1 MNIVQR
7 VKDIILKPTD
17 TWAEIKTEQTTIKK
31 LYTSYAMILA
41 AIPPIASFIGM
52 SLLGYSMFKG
62 SYRLSFEWGISHAV
76 VSYVLSLVGVYVVAL
91 IIDAL
96 APNFGSQKNMINAI
110 KVAVYSWTPFW
121 IAGILMIIPAL
132 SPIALLLSLYSL
144 YLLYLGLP
152 ILMDT
157 PKDEAMGYCIV
168 TIVVSIVVFFLIWKY
183 GDDVADWIKRGIAWE
198 YLFPK

>member
-7 VKDIILKPTD
+7 VKDIIFKPTD

-52 SLLGYSMFKG
+52 SLLGYSMF
-62 SYRLSFEWGISHAV
+62 SSTFRLSFGWGISHAV
-76 VSYVLSLVGVYVVAL
+76 VSYVLSLVGIYVVAL

-96 APNFGSQKNMINAI
+96 APNFGSQKNMINAM
-110 KVAVYSWTPFW
+110 KVAVYSWTPSW

-132 SPIALLLSLYSL
+132 GPIAMLLSLYSL
-144 YLLYLGLP
+144 YLFYLGLP
-152 ILMDT
+152 ILMET
-157 PKDEAMGYCIV
+157 PKDKAMGYCIV
-168 TIVVSIVVFFLIWKY
+168 TIVVSIVVFILI
-183 GDDVADWIKRGIAWE
+183 GVISSA
-198 YLFPK
+198 LFGFGRMGMM

>member
-17 TWAEIKTEQTTIKK
+17 TWAQIKTEQTTIRE

-52 SLLGYSMFKG
+52 SLLGYSFFRF
-62 SYRLSFEWGISHAV
+62 SYRLSFGWGISHAV
-76 VSYVLSLVGVYVVAL
+76 VSYILSLVGIYVVAL
-91 IIDAL
+91 IINAL
-96 APNFGSQKNMINAI
+96 APNFGSQKNMINAM
-110 KVAVYSWTPFW
+110 KVAVYSWTPSW

-132 SPIALLLSLYSL
+132 APIAMLLSLYSL
-144 YLLYLGLP
+144 YLFYLGLP

-157 PKDEAMGYCIV
+157 PKDKAMGYCIV
-168 TIVVSIVVFFLIWKY
+168 TIVVSIVVFILI
-183 GDDVADWIKRGIAWE
+183 GVISNSLLGFGRMGMM
-198 YLFPK
+198 